1 MLFKQ
6 GDRHR
11 EVLILLE
18 EAERVTR
25 EVRGFGGVYLAKLSS
40 CFILKSRRTSG
51 ALFPFPQTHQ

>member
-25 EVRGFGGVYLAKLSS
+25 EVRGLGEY
-40 CFILKSRRTSG
+40 T
-51 ALFPFPQTHQ
+51 